1 MLINTGV
8 RDSVAPF
15 KAHVE
20 AFKSGDA
27 YDPNRF
33 VDPQGYQ
40 DKILS
45 YEKIFLNQLKQER
58 EGH

>member
-8 RDSVAPF
+8 RGSVAPF

-45 YEKIFLNQLKQER
+45 YEKIF
-58 EGH
+58 